1 MAKTHTSNII
11 TPLLDFCIAILTMNA
26 AEVSPGKEIFRVASI
41 ILALVRVSA
50 PALLPFTNPH
60 SCPNKNT
67 MIDDKYV
74 VQVSEYCFNAC
85 EALNRMIQGRNLDD
99 LSESERTA
107 TEDMERCIGYLL
119 S

>member
-1 MAKTHTSNII
+1 MTKTRTNNII
-11 TPLLDFCIAILTMNA
+11 TPLLDFCTAVLTMNA
-26 AEVSPGKEIFRVASI
+26 AEVSPGTEIFRVASI
-41 ILALVRVSA
+41 ILALVQVST
-50 PALLPFTNPH
+50 PALLPFTNSH
-60 SCPNKNT
+60 SCPNKDT

-99 LSESERTA
+99 LSESERIA
-107 TEDMERCIGYLL
+107 MEDMERCVGYLL

>member
-1 MAKTHTSNII
+1 MTKTHTNNII

-26 AEVSPGKEIFRVASI
+26 AGVSPGTEIFRVAST
-41 ILALVRVSA
+41 ILALVRVST
-50 PALLPFTNPH
+50 PELLPFTNSH
-60 SCPNKNT
+60 SCSKKDT

-85 EALNRMIQGRNLDD
+85 EALNRKIQGRNLDD
-99 LSESERTA
+99 LSESERIA
-107 TEDMERCIGYLL
+107 MEDMERCVDRLL